1 MNKIIP
7 YGKQYITQSD
17 IDSVVEVLKGDY
29 LTQGPKIIEF
39 EKAFAEYTGSKYAI
53 AVTNGTAALHISLLA
68 LQLRPEDKV
77 ITTPITFAASANCIK
92 YCGGEVMFCDI
103 DPETF
108 LIDLDKLEILLENH
122 PINTFKGVVSVD
134 FAGLSVDLERLRKI
148 ANKYKLFILQD
159 SCHSPG
165 GYFIDSNGNEQ
176 YCGNGKFAD
185 LTIFSFH
192 PVKHIATGEGGMITT
207 DNQELYERLQLLR
220 THGITKEQANFC
232 NSIEQSIGDSCSKS
246 DCYPGW
252 YMEMQLLGFNY
263 RITDIQA
270 ALGISQLKRAEEGI
284 LRRREI
290 AKKYSLVFKNERFVK
305 FHSGYQIGHAYHLY
319 IIVVKEK
326 RLELYNFLREKGI
339 YTQVHYIP
347 CHLMP
352 FYQKIGWKIGDL
364 PIAEEYYKGCLSLPM
379 YPSLL
384 DEEQNFVI
392 QLIKEF
398 YQ

>member
-7 YGKQYITQSD
+7 YGKQSITQSD

-29 LTQGPKIIEF
+29 LTQGPKILEF
-39 EKAFAEYTGSKYAI
+39 EKDFAEYTGSKYAI
-53 AVTNGTAALHISLLA
+53 AVSNGTAALHISLLA
-68 LQLRPEDKV
+68 LQLKPEDKV

-108 LIDLDKLEILLENH
+108 LMDLDKLEILLENY
-122 PINTFKGVVSVD
+122 PISTFKGVVSVD

-148 ANKYKLFILQD
+148 ANKYRLFILQD

-165 GYFIDSNGNEQ
+165 GYFIDCNGNEQ

-207 DNQELYERLQLLR
+207 DNQELYEQLLLLR
-220 THGITKEQANFC
+220 THGITKDQVKFS
-232 NSIEQSIGDSCSKS
+232 NSIQHSIGDSSSKS
-246 DCYPGW
+246 ECYPGW
-252 YMEMQLLGFNY
+252 YMEMQLLGYNY

-290 AKKYSLVFKNERFVK
+290 AEKYSLVFKNARFVK

-352 FYQKIGWKIGDL
+352 FYQQLGWKIGDL

-384 DEEQNFVI
+384 EEEQNLVI
-392 QLIKEF
+392 ELIKEF